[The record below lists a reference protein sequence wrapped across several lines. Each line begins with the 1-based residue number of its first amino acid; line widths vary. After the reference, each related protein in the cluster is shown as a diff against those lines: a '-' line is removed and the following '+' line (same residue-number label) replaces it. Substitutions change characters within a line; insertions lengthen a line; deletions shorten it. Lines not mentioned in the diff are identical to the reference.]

1 MQLTSKIT
9 QVEPIGTWSNGQ
21 RTFNKFRVSF
31 ANGDTLSFLAV
42 KDFKANVGENLT
54 YEKNP
59 QYNTGK
65 IIRDDS
71 YEKSY
76 NNTSKP
82 ADTQLQIV
90 RDEPYEKT
98 YEKTY
103 EKSDK
108 PADTQ
113 LQIVRQSMLK
123 AAVEYHDGNRS
134 KTEYEVI
141 ETARNFVNF
150 ITNG

>member
-42 KDFKANVGENLT
+42 KEFKGNVGENLT
-54 YEKNP
+54 YKKNT
-59 QYNTGK
+59 QYNTG
-65 IIRDDS
+65 
-71 YEKSY
+71 
-76 NNTSKP
+76 
-82 ADTQLQIV
+82 QIV
-90 RDEPYEKT
+90 RDDNYEKPYEKNYDNT
-98 YEKTY
+98 
-103 EKSDK
+103 SK

>member
-42 KDFKANVGENLT
+42 KDFKANVGDNLT
-54 YEKNP
+54 YEKNT

-65 IIRDDS
+65 IVRDDNYEKS

-76 NNTSKP
+76 DNTS
-82 ADTQLQIV
+82 
-90 RDEPYEKT
+90 
-98 YEKTY
+98 
-103 EKSDK
+103 K

-123 AAVEYHDGNRS
+123 AAVDYHDGNRS

-150 ITNG
+150 IING

>member
-65 IIRDDS
+65 IIRD
-71 YEKSY
+71 
-76 NNTSKP
+76 
-82 ADTQLQIV
+82 
-90 RDEPYEKT
+90 EPYEKT

>member
-42 KDFKANVGENLT
+42 KEFKGNVGENLT
-54 YEKNP
+54 YKKNT
-59 QYNTGK
+59 QYNTGQ
-65 IIRDDS
+65 IVRDDS

-90 RDEPYEKT
+90 RDEPYKKT
-98 YEKTY
+98 YEKT
-103 EKSDK
+103 SK

-123 AAVEYHDGNRS
+123 AAVDYHQDNRS

-150 ITNG
+150 IING

>member
-65 IIRDDS
+65 IVRDDN
-71 YEKSY
+71 YEKPY
-76 NNTSKP
+76 EKPAQP
-82 ADTQLQIV
+82 ADTQI
-90 RDEPYEKT
+90 
-98 YEKTY
+98 
-103 EKSDK
+103 
-108 PADTQ
+108 
-113 LQIVRQSMLK
+113 QIVRQSMLK

>member
-42 KDFKANVGENLT
+42 KEFKGNVGENLT
-54 YEKNP
+54 YKKNT
-59 QYNTGK
+59 QYNTGQ
-65 IIRDDS
+65 IVRDDS

-90 RDEPYEKT
+90 R
-98 YEKTY
+98 
-103 EKSDK
+103 
-108 PADTQ
+108 
-113 LQIVRQSMLK
+113 QSMLK
-123 AAVEYHDGNRS
+123 AAVDYHQDNRS